1 MSGSATLSRSGLIV
15 AADQFRSQSL
25 SAATFV
31 FSDFLI
37 ISITSS
43 IFAIATISPSTICPL
58 SFACL
63 NS

>member
-15 AADQFRSQSL
+15 SADQLRSQSL

-37 ISITSS
+37 ISMTSS
-43 IFAIATISPSTICPL
+43 IFAIATIRPSTICPL
-58 SFACL
+58 YFACL